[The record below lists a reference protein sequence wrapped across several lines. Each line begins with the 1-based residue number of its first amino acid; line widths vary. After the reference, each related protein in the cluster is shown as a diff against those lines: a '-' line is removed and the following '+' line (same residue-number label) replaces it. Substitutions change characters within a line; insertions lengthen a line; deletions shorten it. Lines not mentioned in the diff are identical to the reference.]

1 MKSQKDSLEIALSDK
16 DENMDM
22 CTTHCIVVEVLTK
35 QHSKKRM
42 VILMDQEDH
51 WNDVVYPHG
60 QIEAI
65 VSCTNSDQLEAIGKI
80 DLGHKI
86 NVYKVED
93 KQLRDLE
100 YGYYPRVYKNKGN
113 YSGGL

>member
-22 CTTHCIVVEVLTK
+22 YTNHCIVVEVLTK

-60 QIEAI
+60 QIEEV
-65 VSCTNSDQLEAIGKI
+65 VSCINSNQLEFIEKKRRI
-80 DLGHKI
+80 
-86 NVYKVED
+86 
-93 KQLRDLE
+93 R
-100 YGYYPRVYKNKGN
+100 
-113 YSGGL
+113 S

>member
-1 MKSQKDSLEIALSDK
+1 MEIALSDK

-22 CTTHCIVVEVLTK
+22 YTTHCIVVEVLTK
-35 QHSKKRM
+35 QHGKKRM
-42 VILMDQEDH
+42 VILMDQEDRQG
-51 WNDVVYPHG
+51 DASTPG
-60 QIEAI
+60 AQIQEV
-65 VSCTNSDQLEAIGKI
+65 VSCINGDQLEAIGKS

-100 YGYYPRVYKNKGN
+100 YGYYPRVYKKR
-113 YSGGL
+113 